1 MKKKII
7 LVVAIVLVV
16 AISAVALVSC
26 ASSPS
31 KFYEN
36 FKNAKSFTF
45 ETNAEGAGSV
55 EVICNGNNA
64 SIITKDKDGNIE
76 TGMVVIITKKTASI
90 YTYVPK
96 TLLTEAKWVKV
107 ESSADSDAAKSIIEE
122 AKEYVGVAEISDDNY
137 IKEGEYWYLKGTDG
151 SAIKTTA
158 MKITSNKM
166 ESYIVTEKD
175 GKTEY
180 TLVGTLKL
188 SGTVTAPKI

>member
-36 FKNAKSFTF
+36 FKKANSFTLESTVTGIGSI
-45 ETNAEGAGSV
+45 ETTYD
-55 EVICNGNNA
+55 NGNA
-64 SIITKDKDGNIE
+64 SIITKNNDGKIA
-76 TGMVVIITKKTASI
+76 TGTVVIVKDKKVTK
-90 YTYVPK
+90 YTYNA
-96 TLLTEAKWVKV
+96 LTSKWNKSATELNVD
-107 ESSADSDAAKSIIEE
+107 SSEYKNFIDEIISSNSFTDIKDDSM
-122 AKEYVGVAEISDDNY
+122 
-137 IKEGEYWYLKGTDG
+137 IKEGSYWYLKGTDG

>member
-7 LVVAIVLVV
+7 FIIAIVLVV

-36 FKNAKSFTF
+36 FKKANSFTL
-45 ETNAEGAGSV
+45 ESTVTGVGSV
-55 EVICNGNNA
+55 ETTYDNGNA
-64 SIITKDKDGNIE
+64 SIITKSNDGDIIIG
-76 TGMVVIITKKTASI
+76 TIVIVNNKTAEI
-90 YTYVPK
+90 YKYVPK
-96 TLLTEAKWVKV
+96 TLVSEATWLKE
-107 ESSADSDAAKSIIEE
+107 ESPVDSESYKSIIESVMDSQ
-122 AKEYVGVAEISDDNY
+122 ADMNFSDDDF
-137 IKEGEYWYLKGTDG
+137 IKEGSYWYLKGTDG

-188 SGTVTAPKI
+188 SGKVTAPKI